1 MFFWILKKNVK
12 KRKKRTCRP
21 IYSTCSFT
29 GHLIAQI
36 LP

>member
-1 MFFWILKKNVK
+1 MFWGILKK
-12 KRKKRTCRP
+12 KRKKGKKTYRYA
-21 IYSTCSFT
+21 YSTCSFT